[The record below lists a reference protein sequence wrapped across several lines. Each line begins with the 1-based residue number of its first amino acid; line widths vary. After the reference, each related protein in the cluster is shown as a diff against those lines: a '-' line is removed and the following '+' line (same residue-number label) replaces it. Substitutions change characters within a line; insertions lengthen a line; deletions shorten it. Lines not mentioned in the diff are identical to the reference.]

1 MPLFSLGERRV
12 ELIGANHYIAYD
24 ATLVGAITL
33 HADTSIWF
41 KVVIR
46 AENDQITI
54 GEGTNVQDASVLHV
68 DPGYAMNLGR
78 LVSIGHKVMLHGC
91 TIGDGTLIGI
101 NSVVLNGAKI
111 GKGVLVGANTLITEG
126 KEIPDGVLV
135 LGSPGKV
142 VRELKPE
149 EQDKLLAIATGY
161 IARSHLYRD
170 ELRPTPQSRARRAG
184 SFS

>member
-12 ELIGANHYIAYD
+12 QLIGEHHYIAHD
-24 ATLVGAITL
+24 ATVVGDVVL
-33 HADTSIWF
+33 HPNVNIWF
-41 KVVIR
+41 QVVVR
-46 AENDQITI
+46 AENDRITI
-54 GEGTNVQDASVLHV
+54 GQGTNVQDASVLHV
-68 DPGYAMNLGR
+68 DPGYPMTLGR
-78 LVSIGHKVMLHGC
+78 IVSIGHKVMLHGC
-91 TIGDGTLIGI
+91 SIGDGTLIGI

-149 EQDKLLAIATGY
+149 DRDYLVKIATGY
-161 IARSHLYRD
+161 VERSKLYRR
-170 ELRPTPQSRARRAG
+170 ELREVAFPSSTK
-184 SFS
+184 